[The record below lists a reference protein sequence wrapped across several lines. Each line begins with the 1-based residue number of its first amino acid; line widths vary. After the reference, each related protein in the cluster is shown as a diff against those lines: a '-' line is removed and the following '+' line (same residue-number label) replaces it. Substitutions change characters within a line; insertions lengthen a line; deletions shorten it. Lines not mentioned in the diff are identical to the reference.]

1 MALQV
6 GLIESESYRRAVE
19 NYANPQLMDEIK
31 QSFDIVLAHN
41 PYYGERVLEF
51 SNLYSFKTV
60 EFYPRAP
67 AFRVLYKYDPEDD
80 LNHVELLNIEPIH
93 RTSSAIYW

>member
-6 GLIESESYRRAVE
+6 GIIESESYRRAVE
-19 NYANPQLMDEIK
+19 NYGNPQLMDEIK

-41 PYYGERVLEF
+41 PYYGDSVLGF

-60 EFYPRAP
+60 EYYPRAP

-80 LNHVELLNIEPIH
+80 LNHVELLNIEPII
-93 RTSSAIYW
+93 RSSSAIYW